1 MNWRNKIKE
10 MNWLHKIKQNT
21 FVSYLLLAFGVL
33 FALKWG
39 AILYAYG
46 YLLDQMQWRW
56 VGYFVFE
63 VIQGDGFLIGL
74 LLALAYWAQTL
85 EKKSLKV

>member
-1 MNWRNKIKE
+1 M
-10 MNWLHKIKQNT
+10 
-21 FVSYLLLAFGVL
+21 
-33 FALKWG
+33 
-39 AILYAYG
+39 YAYG

-56 VGYFVFE
+56 IGYFVFE